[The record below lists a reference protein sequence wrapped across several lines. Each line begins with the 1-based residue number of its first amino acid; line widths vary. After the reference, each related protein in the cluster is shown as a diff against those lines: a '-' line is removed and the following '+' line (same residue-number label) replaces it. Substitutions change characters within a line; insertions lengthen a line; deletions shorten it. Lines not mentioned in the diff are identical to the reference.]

1 MTNKELDAI
10 ALEVAGEVYKIR
22 NVETLSMAS
31 GARDFARRL
40 IERIKGEPKA
50 WLHQNRPDA
59 DVITDAV
66 KNVWNGVAVGKEALY
81 SIPLYHLP
89 EIEK

>member
-1 MTNKELDAI
+1 MTREELDAI

-31 GARDFARRL
+31 GARDFARL
-40 IERIKGEPKA
+40 LLERIKKEPMA
-50 WLHQNRPDA
+50 TVYEFDGANLLSDGTH
-59 DVITDAV
+59 
-66 KNVWNGVAVGKEALY
+66 LY
-81 SIPLYHLP
+81 TLP

>member
-1 MTNKELDAI
+1 MTKAELDAI
-10 ALEVAGEVYKIR
+10 ALEVAKEVYEIHE
-22 NVETLSMAS
+22 VQTLSLTA
-31 GARDFARRL
+31 GAQTFAHCFL
-40 IERIKGEPKA
+40 ERIKGEPKA